1 MAGNII
7 FFIVGAGI
15 GGGLVA
21 YHKQHVQAA
30 VQREQREITRL
41 RDRLHEELVRN
52 AETRAYSKGFD
63 AGVSCPMGDAERLVR
78 TFKGRKAEI
87 RAQKEA

>member
-1 MAGNII
+1 MAAEII
-7 FFIVGAGI
+7 FFIVGAGV

-21 YHKQHVQAA
+21 YHKQRVQIAI
-30 VQREQREITRL
+30 QREQREVTRL
-41 RDRLHEELVRN
+41 RDRLQEELIRN
-52 AETRAYSKGFD
+52 SETRAYSKGFD
-63 AGVSCPMGDAERLVR
+63 AGISCPMGDAERLVR

>member
-1 MAGNII
+1 MVGSIII
-7 FFIVGAGI
+7 FMVGAGV

-21 YHKQHVQAA
+21 YHKQRVQAA
-30 VQREQREITRL
+30 VQQERKEINRL
-41 RDRLHEELVRN
+41 RDQLHEELMHN

-87 RAQKEA
+87 RTQKEA